1 MSSPTVITPLSTAD
15 GCVVL
20 DAKKDSCD
28 LGIVVSD
35 SAAALKFYVET
46 LGFEHTADIPFPLR
60 TGSVMHRVQAGSVT
74 IKLTKH
80 AENPPAK
87 NPPNGATGGVGI
99 RYFTFWV
106 QNLEAIVERCTA
118 GGYNVAIP
126 ITEVRPG
133 VRIAMIEDP
142 DGNWV
147 EFLHAG

>member
-1 MSSPTVITPLSTAD
+1 MSSPNVITPRNDAE

-20 DAKKDSCD
+20 AAKDSCD

-60 TGSVMHRVQAGSVT
+60 EGSVMHRVQAGSVT

-80 AENPPAK
+80 ATNPSAQNPPG
-87 NPPNGATGGVGI
+87 GASTAVGI
-99 RYFTFWV
+99 RYFTFSV
-106 QNLEAIVERCTA
+106 QNLEAIVERCSAA
-118 GGYNVAIP
+118 GYKVAIP
-126 ITEVRPG
+126 IVEVRPG
-133 VRIAMIEDP
+133 VRITMIEDP

-147 EFLHAG
+147 EFLHLA